1 MKKEPTLVEQLL
13 QGIEELDDSFYK
25 QLEMEYEYENY
36 LIQLE
41 LSEYYGLFGSD
52 NL

>member
-1 MKKEPTLVEQLL
+1 MKTIVEQLL
-13 QGIEELDDSFYK
+13 EGIEELTEDFYK

-41 LSEYYGLFGSD
+41 LSEYYGLFGPD

>member
-1 MKKEPTLVEQLL
+1 MKTIVEQLL
-13 QGIEELDDSFYK
+13 EGVEELTEDFYQ

-41 LSEYYGLFGSD
+41 LSEYYGLWD
-52 NL
+52 PYEHQN